1 MNRLLQHLLQL
12 WRRLLSLLRRG
23 RYERE
28 MEEEMR
34 FHLEMQIEQNLASG
48 MAAEEA
54 RYAARRQFG
63 NQTWLK
69 EASREMWSLN
79 SFETLIQD
87 LRHSARTLLKQPGF
101 TTIAVL
107 ALALGIGSNTT
118 IFSVINTVL
127 LQPLPYPGADR
138 LLMAQEYEQGRPPQ
152 GFLEHHYNPLLEKN
166 RALELPAAYASAKF
180 TLTGRGQP
188 EELRGKKITGNFLSL
203 LGAQPLLGR
212 AFAVEEYQEGL
223 DQVILISHRL
233 WQRQFGGDAKLIGQT
248 VVLDEQKYTVIGIMP
263 PQFRFE
269 PRDDFWIPLT
279 FSPQELAGR
288 PRRPGSAAWGPGMIG
303 RLKVGV
309 KIAQAE
315 KELSAITQRLESPYP
330 APKGGYSVRLDSL
343 HELMVKDVRQK
354 LTLFWGAVGFVLLV
368 GCASVA
374 NMMLGRAAARQKE
387 IAIRAALGATRSRIA
402 RQLLTESILLALAG
416 GAAGLLL
423 SLWGIRLLV
432 AAGTQEIP
440 RLADVGLNA
449 QVLLFTLIVSLVT
462 GLIFGLAPALQ
473 YSKADLN
480 HALKEG
486 ANISLA
492 GFRLL
497 RRHRV
502 RSALIISEIALATV
516 LLACAGLLI
525 RSFQRLLESPLGY
538 EPERV
543 LTAQLGLPVKKY
555 PGAPQFINFSRR
567 LVERIEALPGVESVG
582 LTSTLPLG
590 IGDHDDELPLAP
602 LPPPSSDGQTGVS
615 TAPRIRTYV
624 NSVSPHYFQT
634 MGIPLKR
641 GREFTVEDNE
651 QAPPVAVI
659 SEMMARNFWPD
670 EDPIGQRVQITP
682 STLAIVVGVVGD
694 VRHTRLENAP
704 RPEVYYSQL
713 QLAKWETWTPS
724 AEFIARAKPTRWF
737 SIVIRA
743 KGRPAD
749 LTAAVRDQVLSL
761 DPDQPITNI
770 GPMKDLFDA
779 RLSSRRF
786 NMLLFGVFAGSALLL
801 ASIGIYG
808 VISYSV
814 AQRVNEIGIRI
825 ALGAKQ
831 RDVLWLIIGQGMGL
845 ALAGL
850 GIGLTASSGLTRLI
864 KSLLYGV
871 SASDPVTLTAVST
884 LLALTALLACYL
896 PARKAT
902 RIDPLAALRRE

>member
-1 MNRLLQHLLQL
+1 MRWWYELKYLVRKLNR
-12 WRRLLSLLRRG
+12 RRA
-23 RYERE
+23 EQE
-28 MEEEMR
+28 AEEEIQT
-34 FHLEMQIEQNLASG
+34 HLELEALERIEAGLG
-48 MAAEEA
+48 PEEA
-54 RYAARRQFG
+54 QYAARRSFG
-63 NQTWLK
+63 NVTLAK
-69 EASREMWSLN
+69 ERIRTVWGFGVL
-79 SFETLIQD
+79 ETSWQD
-87 LRHSARTLLKQPGF
+87 LRHSARLLLKQPGF
-101 TTIAVL
+101 TSIAVL

-138 LLMAQEYEQGRPPQ
+138 LLAAQEYEQGQPPQ
-152 GFLEHHYNPLLEKN
+152 GFLTHHYNQLLEQN
-166 RALELPAAYASAKF
+166 RVLEQPAAYTSAKF
-180 TLTGRGQP
+180 TLTGRSQP
-188 EELRGKKITGNFLSL
+188 EELRGKKITSNFLSL

-212 AFAVEEYQEGL
+212 AFGAEEYQEGL

-248 VVLDEQKYTVIGIMP
+248 VFLDEQKYTVIGIMP

-288 PRRPGSAAWGPGMIG
+288 PRRPGSAGWGPGVIG
-303 RLKVGV
+303 RLKIGV
-309 KIAQAE
+309 TVAQAE
-315 KELSAITQRLESPYP
+315 KELSAITQRLETPYWG
-330 APKGGYSVRLDSL
+330 PKGGYSVRLDSL

-416 GAAGLLL
+416 GATGLLL
-423 SLWGIRLLV
+423 SLWGIKLLV
-432 AAGTQEIP
+432 AAGSQEIP
-440 RLADVGLNA
+440 RLSEVGMNGQILF
-449 QVLLFTLIVSLVT
+449 FTLIVSIIT

-473 YSKADLN
+473 YSKSDLN
-480 HALKEG
+480 HALKDG

-538 EPERV
+538 EPDGV

-555 PGAPQFINFSRR
+555 PGAPEFINFSRR

-602 LPPPSSDGQTGVS
+602 PPPSSPDGQPGVS
-615 TAPRIRTYV
+615 TAPRIRTYI
-624 NSVSPHYFQT
+624 NSVSPHYFRT

-641 GREFTVEDNE
+641 GREFTEQDNE

-670 EDPIGQRVQITP
+670 EDPIGQRIQITP

-713 QLAKWETWTPS
+713 QLAKWDTWTPS
-724 AEFIARAKPTRWF
+724 AEFIALAKPVRWF
-737 SIVIRA
+737 SLVIRV

-749 LTAAVRDQVLSL
+749 MTAAVRDRVLSL
-761 DPDQPITNI
+761 DPDQPITNL
-770 GPMKDLFDA
+770 GSMNDLFEV

-850 GIGLTASSGLTRLI
+850 GIGLAASSGLTRLI

-871 SASDPVTLTAVST
+871 SASDPATLTAVST

-902 RIDPLAALRRE
+902 KIDPLAALRRE